1 MTMVIVYHCQI
12 VESFTPV
19 AMITQMGVPLF
30 IAVNGALLL
39 TKERPTPYFLKK
51 SFKILVI
58 IAVWSVISTV
68 SEMIYRGEGF
78 DLLVMA
84 KHIKGLDLYYC
95 NYLWFMVALFSLM
108 LLCPLLQRF
117 LDKPDRAWY
126 IAGLTFVCPFI
137 GRYLGKFNPFA
148 FYGNILVFYYF
159 WGYLV
164 LFKNKL
170 SRINGLYIT
179 LIVTLCVVA
188 YSICADS
195 IEIFT
200 KLTGRS
206 YYNIMIAVA
215 TLGLLELFRRANW
228 KENKAVDYISRNIF
242 GIYLLQGQST
252 GDCNTPFRGLEI

>member
-1 MTMVIVYHCQI
+1 ML
-12 VESFTPV
+12 FTE
-19 AMITQMGVPLF
+19 IFWCF
-30 IAVNGALLL
+30 I
-39 TKERPTPYFLKK
+39 
-51 SFKILVI
+51 
-58 IAVWSVISTV
+58 IS
-68 SEMIYRGEGF
+68 
-78 DLLVMA
+78 
-84 KHIKGLDLYYC
+84 
-95 NYLWFMVALFSLM
+95 
-108 LLCPLLQRF
+108 
-117 LDKPDRAWY
+117 
-126 IAGLTFVCPFI
+126 
-137 GRYLGKFNPFA
+137 
-148 FYGNILVFYYF
+148 
-159 WGYLV
+159 GYLV

-228 KENKAVDYISRNIF
+228 KENKAVDYISRNTL
-242 GIYLLQGQST
+242 GVYLLQGQST